1 MAGMAIQPKQGGNMR
16 RQIQHGIGAMAIAI
30 LCAGVGAAGAAEPT
44 PAQRLEVLQRT
55 ELPKAQAE
63 LKRSQQYCDTQL
75 AVLHA
80 RRAMTVAD
88 GGGDTSVWG
97 DMEVLT
103 AQCQVTA
110 QQLRS
115 QLEMLEAEQAQ
126 LKKLLQK

>member
-1 MAGMAIQPKQGGNMR
+1 MVLAT
-16 RQIQHGIGAMAIAI
+16 
-30 LCAGVGAAGAAEPT
+30 LCSGVGTASAAEPT
-44 PAQRLEVLQRT
+44 AAQRLEVLQRT

-63 LKRSQQYCDTQL
+63 LKRHQQHCDTQL

-103 AQCQVTA
+103 AQCQVTT
-110 QQLRS
+110 QQLRT
-115 QLEMLEAEQAQ
+115 QLETLEAEQVQ
-126 LKKLLQK
+126 LKKSLQK